1 MSRIE
6 ATNGNGNPVSGP
18 LERIFRVSLIVG
30 AVGIGLLAL
39 GAVFDAQQALRS
51 YYMAYLFWLGIPFGC
66 TTLLLVNRLA
76 FGTWGIIIRRPLEA
90 GAATMPGITL
100 LFVPIAVAVALG
112 QLYPWAAP
120 SYFSEQ
126 HAEAVAGA
134 DADDGHD
141 SSESEASEAEA
152 NAEAIEANHG
162 LGMGHKKL
170 WFGKPFFF
178 GRCVLYFA
186 IWNVFALL
194 LVRWSTE
201 QDRANDPWP
210 VTRRLASIAAP
221 GVILMFLSGTFA
233 LFDWAMSLD
242 PSWYSTIY
250 GAMLIVGM
258 GLETFAFCN
267 IVVTLLADR
276 GALDADLVRP
286 KRLRDLGNL
295 MLAFLMLWAYTSYSQ
310 FLLIWSGDLTEE
322 NPWYLARSNGS
333 WKVIVALLIAFHFF
347 FPFTVLLFR
356 SVKEK
361 PSRLRAISIA
371 ILLVHVVDVYWLTA
385 PSLGYASPVPSLLDF
400 AGFAG
405 VGGLWVAA
413 FAFVLKGRPLVARND
428 PDLAELRAHDHEAPP
443 AYTAGSY

>member
-1 MSRIE
+1 MSRI
-6 ATNGNGNPVSGP
+6 ASTNGNGNGNPVSEP
-18 LERIFRVSLIVG
+18 LERILRISGIVG
-30 AVGIGLLAL
+30 IVGIGLLAL
-39 GAVFDAQQALRS
+39 GAFFDAPQALRS

-90 GAATMPGITL
+90 GAATMPLVTL
-100 LFVPIAVAVALG
+100 LFAPIAVAVALG

-120 SYFSEQ
+120 GYFEEH
-126 HAEAVAGA
+126 HAESVA
-134 DADDGHD
+134 DADGEH
-141 SSESEASEAEA
+141 ESEASEGEA
-152 NAEAIEANHG
+152 DAEAIEAHHG
-162 LGMGHKKL
+162 PGMGHKKL

-178 GRCVLYFA
+178 GRCVLYFV

-194 LVRWSTE
+194 LVRWSTD
-201 QDRANDPWP
+201 QDRADDPWP

-267 IVVTLLADR
+267 LVVTLLADR

-322 NPWYLARSNGS
+322 NPWYLARSAGS
-333 WKVIVALLIAFHFF
+333 WKVIVGFLIAFHFF

-371 ILLVHVVDVYWLTA
+371 ILLVHIVDVYWLTA
-385 PSLGYASPVPSLLDF
+385 PSLGYRSPTPSLFDF

-413 FAFVLKGRPLVARND
+413 YAFVLKGRPLVARND
-428 PDLAELRAHDHEAPP
+428 PSLAELRAHDHEAPP